1 MRKLTV
7 DDIVDH
13 RAYERERD
21 EFRAAIIAMKNRRRI
36 ALGDHLTIVFE
47 NTDTMRWQVQE
58 MARAERMLT
67 DDAIASEVA
76 TYNELIPDPGELS
89 ATLFIELTS
98 DELLREWLPKLRDIE
113 HAVRFDL
120 GPREAKASRVVAI
133 PRDEERLTRDD
144 ITTTVHYLRFPFD
157 AQQRELL
164 ATGPARLVVDHPEYT
179 VWVELTDEQRA
190 ELAGDFV
197 D

>member
-21 EFRAAIIAMKNRRRI
+21 EFRAAIIAMKARRRI
-36 ALGDHLTIVFE
+36 ALGDFVTIVFE

-67 DDAIASEVA
+67 DDAIAGEVA

-89 ATLFIELTS
+89 ATLFIELTEES
-98 DELLREWLPKLRDIE
+98 ALREWLPKLRGVE
-113 HAVRFDL
+113 FAVRFDL
-120 GPREAKASRVVAI
+120 GPRDASASRVVAI

-144 ITTTVHYLRFPFD
+144 ITSTVHYLRFPFD
-157 AQQRELL
+157 AEQRELL
-164 ATGPARLVVDHPEYT
+164 ATGPARLVVDHPEYQ
-179 VWVELTDEQRA
+179 VELDLTDAQRA
-190 ELAGDFV
+190 ELAGDFA

>member
-1 MRKLTV
+1 MRKLSV

-67 DDAIASEVA
+67 DDAIAGEIA
-76 TYNELIPDPGELS
+76 TYNDLIPDPGELS

-98 DELLREWLPKLRDIE
+98 DELLREWLPKLRGVE
-113 HAVRFDL
+113 FAVRFDL
-120 GPREAKASRVVAI
+120 GPRDAKASRVVAV

-157 AQQRELL
+157 AEQRDLL
-164 ATGPARLVVDHPEYT
+164 ATGAARLVVDHPEYK
-179 VWVELTDEQRA
+179 VWVELDDAQRA
-190 ELAGDFV
+190 ELAGDFA

>member
-1 MRKLTV
+1 VRKLTI

-21 EFRAAIIAMKNRRRI
+21 EFRASIIAMKGRRRI
-36 ALGDHLTIVFE
+36 ALGDFVTIVFE

-67 DDAIASEVA
+67 DDAIATEVA
-76 TYNELIPDPGELS
+76 TYNDLIPNAGELS
-89 ATLFIELTS
+89 GTLFIELTN
-98 DELLREWLPKLRDIE
+98 EAALREWLPKLRGVE
-113 HAVRFDL
+113 FAVRFDL
-120 GPREAKASRVVAI
+120 GPRDATASRVVAV

-144 ITTTVHYLRFPFD
+144 ITSTVHYLRFPFD
-157 AQQRELL
+157 VEQRELL
-164 ATGPARLVVDHPEYT
+164 ATGPARIVIDHPEYK
-179 VWVELTDEQRA
+179 VWVELTDAQRA
-190 ELAGDFV
+190 ELAGDFA

>member
-1 MRKLTV
+1 MQKLTV
-7 DDIVDH
+7 NDIKDM

-21 EFRAAIIAMKNRRRI
+21 DFRRQIIELKRRRRVS
-36 ALGDHLTIVFE
+36 LGTIMTMVFE
-47 NTDTMRWQVQE
+47 NTETMRWQVQE

-113 HAVRFDL
+113 FHVHFDL
-120 GPREAKASRVVAI
+120 GPRDAKASRVTAV

-157 AQQRELL
+157 AEQRELL
-164 ATGPARLVVDHPEYT
+164 ATSPARLVVDHPEYT
-179 VWVELTDEQRA
+179 VWVELNDAQRA
-190 ELAGDFV
+190 ELAGDFA

>member
-13 RAYERERD
+13 RAYERERQ
-21 EFRAAIIAMKNRRRI
+21 ELRAGIIDMKRRRRI
-36 ALGDHLTIVFE
+36 ALGDIVTIVFE

-67 DDAIASEVA
+67 DAAIAHEVE

-89 ATLFIELTS
+89 GTLFIELT
-98 DELLREWLPKLRDIE
+98 DDAALREWLPKLRDIE
-113 HAVRFDL
+113 FHVYFEV
-120 GPREAKASRVVAI
+120 GPRGSGSRVQAV
-133 PRDEERLTRDD
+133 PSDEERLTRDD
-144 ITTTVHYLRFPFD
+144 ITSTVHYLKFPFD
-157 AQQRELL
+157 AQQRAEF
-164 ATGPARLVVDHPEYT
+164 ASGSARLVIDHPEYQ
-179 VWVELTDEQRA
+179 VWVELNDAQRA
-190 ELAGDFV
+190 ELAGDFA